1 LEELLLYSVPRAL
14 DPEAP
19 AEKRASSFPLQ
30 RIRHGEQTPLSIAA
44 RILGTLAG
52 LLILLLVV
60 GLLLPGTWE
69 ARWEED
75 LPAAPAEVFPFLDEP
90 HRWTLWMPLPP
101 SGVETFGPEA
111 GQGAGLRWKD
121 SHYGE
126 GEFRIVESEA
136 NARVEYEVS
145 LEGGTLRIRG
155 ALTLQPDGDEARL
168 LWQEWGDFGW
178 NPLLGYTARGMA
190 RGQSRVMAA
199 SLENLRVLLEGAP
212 AYPEGPGAE
221 AANEEGVSAP

>member
-1 LEELLLYSVPRAL
+1 
-14 DPEAP
+14 
-19 AEKRASSFPLQ
+19 
-30 RIRHGEQTPLSIAA
+30 LSIAA

-52 LLILLLVV
+52 LLVLMLAV

-75 LPAAPAEVFPFLDEP
+75 LPATPAEVFPYLDEP
-90 HRWTLWMPLPP
+90 HRWVLWMPLPP

-126 GEFRIVESEA
+126 GDFRIVESEA
-136 NARVEYEVS
+136 NARVVYEVS
-145 LEGGTLRIRG
+145 LEGGALRIRG
-155 ALTLQPDGDEARL
+155 ALTLQPEGAEARL

-178 NPLLGYTARGMA
+178 NPLLGYTARRMSGS
-190 RGQSRVMAA
+190 QSRAMAA
-199 SLENLRVLLEGAP
+199 SLENLRELLEKAPGDSGAP
-212 AYPEGPGAE
+212 GKGAAE
-221 AANEEGVSAP
+221 VEGVSAP